1 MIANIRDTKA
11 LSEIS
16 PGALSAY
23 ARTSGWTKTGTYGD
37 HSDIYTAEGLP
48 EILLPRHQSLGDY
61 ASVVSRLLEIF
72 AKAAELDEL
81 ALYRDLVTADRD
93 VIRVRT
99 AEGDDGSVT
108 ASDGIRLIHGARDL
122 LLAAACSVQHP
133 QRFYRAGA
141 NKEANIY
148 MEHVRLGQTEQ
159 ASFVVTLLSPVVP
172 PPIQH
177 ALIDDAAPDD
187 DPFERQITRRL
198 AGALAATREATER
211 TVGGEADAFAN
222 AVQRGVSANLCEAL
236 VEIVEPF
243 PWLNVSIT
251 WARTRPVKVVRDVIR
266 FSASDVPVLREAARS
281 FREREPRSDVDI
293 FGIVRALT
301 REEAEMDGTV
311 TLLASIDG
319 RNESVK
325 AVLRQS
331 DYEQAI
337 LAHKEKAPV
346 VLRGDLERIGQ
357 RWRLLNPVITDVLR
371 ENDAAEDGQ

>member
-93 VIRVRT
+93 VIRVRA
-99 AEGDDGSVT
+99 AEGYDGSVT

-159 ASFVVTLLSPVVP
+159 ASFAVTLLSPIVP

-177 ALIDDAAPDD
+177 ALIDDAALDD

-236 VEIVEPF
+236 VEVVEPF

-281 FREREPRSDVDI
+281 FREREPRPDVDI

-371 ENDAAEDGQ
+371 ENDGAEEGQ

>member
-1 MIANIRDTKA
+1 MIANIRDRKA

-37 HSDIYTAEGLP
+37 HSDVYTAEGLP

-72 AKAAELDEL
+72 AKEAELDEL

-93 VIRVRT
+93 VIRVR
-99 AEGDDGSVT
+99 AVEGEDGSVT
-108 ASDGIRLIHGARDL
+108 ASDGIRLIHGARDM

-133 QRFYRAGA
+133 QRVYRAGA
-141 NKEANIY
+141 NKEANTY
-148 MEHVRLGQTEQ
+148 LEHVRLGQTEQ
-159 ASFVVTLLSPVVP
+159 GSFVVTLLSPVVP

-177 ALIDDAAPDD
+177 ALIDEVASDD
-187 DPFERQITRRL
+187 DPFERQITKRL
-198 AGALAATREATER
+198 AGALAATREATEL
-211 TVGGEADAFAN
+211 TIGGEADAFAKS
-222 AVQRGVSANLCEAL
+222 VQLGVSANLCEAL
-236 VEIVEPF
+236 IEGIEPF
-243 PWLNVSIT
+243 PSLNVSVT
-251 WARTRPVKVVRDVIR
+251 WARTRPVKVIRNVVR
-266 FSASDVPVLREAARS
+266 FSGSDVPVLREAARS
-281 FREREPRSDVDI
+281 FRDREPRPDVEI
-293 FGIVRALT
+293 FGIVRTLT
-301 REEAEMDGTV
+301 RDEAEVDGTV
-311 TLLASIDG
+311 TLLAFIGG
-319 RNESVK
+319 RNQSVK

-357 RWRLLNPVITDVLR
+357 RWRLLNPIISDVIR
-371 ENDAAEDGQ
+371 ENDGAEDGQ